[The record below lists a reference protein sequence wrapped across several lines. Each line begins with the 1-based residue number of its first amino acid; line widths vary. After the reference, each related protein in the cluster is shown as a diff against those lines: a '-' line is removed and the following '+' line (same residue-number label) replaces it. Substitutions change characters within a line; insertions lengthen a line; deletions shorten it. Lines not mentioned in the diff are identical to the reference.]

1 MNKNKLLN
9 KRIARRKQR
18 VRKVIRGSTK
28 RPRLSVFRS
37 NRYISVQIIDDTAQ
51 KTIASAS
58 SKELKSK
65 SKKIEAAEEV
75 GKLIAKRAN
84 EKGIKVAVF
93 DRGPYNYHGRVKAL
107 VDQVREAGL
116 KI

>member
-9 KRIARRKQR
+9 KKIARRKQR

-37 NRYISVQIIDDTAQ
+37 NRYISVQLIDDIAQ

-58 SKELKSK
+58 SKELKDK
-65 SKKIEAAEEV
+65 SKNIKASEEV
-75 GKLIAKRAN
+75 GKLIAKRAG

-107 VDQVREAGL
+107 VDQVRKAGL